1 MTQLHIASSA
11 RCSFHC
17 QAAGVS
23 LRVARRRRLARC
35 RRRGRRRDARG
46 RDDRARGF
54 VCGYILLV
62 VPFVTRG
69 APSASASG
77 RADAAA

>member
-17 QAAGVS
+17 QAAGAS
-23 LRVARRRRLARC
+23 LRVARRRRLAR
-35 RRRGRRRDARG
+35 RRRGRRRDARD